1 MPGRTARLRL
11 WLWQSALA
19 APCRLAPDCALDALA
34 GEFEL
39 SGGAIINVPR
49 HAALACLRRGSEEI
63 GMDDV
68 RQRVRRELRQDAC
81 LPLPEKR

>member
-1 MPGRTARLRL
+1 MPGHTARLRL
-11 WLWQSALA
+11 WQGALA
-19 APCRLAPDCALDALA
+19 PPCWLAPDCALDALA

-39 SGGAIINVPR
+39 GGSAIINVPR
-49 HAALACLRRGSEEI
+49 HAALACLLRGSEEI

-68 RQRVRRELRQDAC
+68 LQRVRRELRQDAC